1 MHVSTAAELLSFMV
15 ASYNDGIPEEDWL
28 KESEALE
35 YFHLPQAELEKVNG
49 TGPWTKES
57 YGYVDGEPTGD
68 PLSPDWVALG
78 HPELA
83 DDDTPLPSRCVV
95 VHDDLLIVAV
105 AVPGQVGLEWACWC
119 LVK

>member
-15 ASYNDGIPEEDWL
+15 ASYNDGIPQEDWL

-35 YFHLPQAELEKVNG
+35 YFRISQEELNKVNG

-57 YGYVDGEPTGD
+57 YGYVDGVASGD
-68 PLSPDWVALG
+68 CFCPDWVALG
-78 HPELA
+78 HPELEG
-83 DDDTPLPSRCVV
+83 DDVELPSRSVV
-95 VHDDLLIVAV
+95 VYDDLLIVAV
-105 AVPGQVGLEWACWC
+105 SAPGQIGFEWACWC